1 MLVMIF
7 IILVGNWHPEAIKK
21 VYRDFYLKLLESLPM
36 NDAAFLQLIKDQNL
50 FSGDLAEQV
59 QARVTRMEK
68 AAWFLDNAIDCP
80 VRIDKFE
87 PLFKLL
93 TVMADEVYLKNDYL
107 KQLAVEIQQELD
119 KETSVI
125 TMKETTRGY

>member
-1 MLVMIF
+1 ML
-7 IILVGNWHPEAIKK
+7 E
-21 VYRDFYLKLLESLPM
+21 
-36 NDAAFLQLIKDQNL
+36 LIKDQDL

-68 AAWFLDNAIDCP
+68 AAWFLDNAIDWL
-80 VRIDKFE
+80 VLIDKFE

-93 TVMADEVYLKNDYL
+93 AVMADEVYLKNDYL
-107 KQLAVEIQQELD
+107 RQLAVEIEQELD

-125 TMKETTRGY
+125 TMRGTARGY

>member
-21 VYRDFYLKLLESLPM
+21 VYRDFHLKLLESLPM
-36 NDAAFLQLIKDQNL
+36 HDAIFIELLKDQNL
-50 FSGDLAEQV
+50 FSGDLRGQV
-59 QARVTRMEK
+59 QARATRMEK
-68 AAWFLDNAIDCP
+68 AAWFLDSAIDCP
-80 VRIDKFE
+80 LCIDKFE

-93 TVMADEVYLKNDYL
+93 TVMADEVCLKNDSL
-107 KQLAVEIQQELD
+107 KQLAVEIEQELN

-125 TMKETTRGY
+125 AMKGTATGY

>member
-1 MLVMIF
+1 MH
-7 IILVGNWHPEAIKK
+7 NAT
-21 VYRDFYLKLLESLPM
+21 
-36 NDAAFLQLIKDQNL
+36 FLQLIKDQNL

-80 VRIDKFE
+80 VCIDKFE

-93 TVMADEVYLKNDYL
+93 TVMTDEVYLKNDSL
-107 KQLAVEIQQELD
+107 KQLAVEIEQELD

-125 TMKETTRGY
+125 TMKGTARGY

>member
-7 IILVGNWHPEAIKK
+7 IVLVGNWHPEAIKK
-21 VYRDFYLKLLESLPM
+21 VYRDFHLKLLESLPM
-36 NDAAFLQLIKDQNL
+36 HEAAFLELIKDQDL

-59 QARVTRMEK
+59 QAKVTRMEK

-87 PLFKLL
+87 PLLKLL
-93 TVMADEVYLKNDYL
+93 TVMADEVYLKNDFL
-107 KQLAVEIQQELD
+107 KQLAVEIEQELD
-119 KETSVI
+119 KETSVV
-125 TMKETTRGY
+125 TMKGTARGY

>member
-21 VYRDFYLKLLESLPM
+21 VYRDFHLKLLESLPM
-36 NDAAFLQLIKDQNL
+36 HDVAFLELLKDQNL

-80 VRIDKFE
+80 LCIDKFE

-93 TVMADEVYLKNDYL
+93 TIMADEIYLKN
-107 KQLAVEIQQELD
+107 KGVMNGSSI
-119 KETSVI
+119 
-125 TMKETTRGY
+125 

>member
-7 IILVGNWHPEAIKK
+7 IILVGNWHPEVIKK
-21 VYRDFYLKLLESLPM
+21 VYRDFHLKLLESLPM

-50 FSGDLAEQV
+50 FSGNLAEQV
-59 QARVTRMEK
+59 QARITRMEK